1 MKVSRK
7 VGLVLAAVAI
17 VAVLVV
23 AYVIYSG
30 LAVQRNDLNTRLSRA
45 QTFLPALTNQKND
58 LQTQLA
64 SAQSSLGTS
73 QAQFPQ
79 SAESIECGEYLHEIA
94 SDCNVELT
102 SLNFPEP
109 KSVTV
114 NGVTYSVVS
123 LTLPVSGALDGIFDF
138 IQTLRTDDRFA
149 STELKTV
156 SMGMGDGTTTATI
169 GVDIYAHKG

>member
-23 AYVIYSG
+23 AYVVYSG

-45 QTFLPALTNQKND
+45 QTFVPALTNQKNN
-58 LQTQLA
+58 LQDQLA
-64 SAQSSLGTS
+64 SAQSTVDTS
-73 QAQFPQ
+73 QAKFPQ
-79 SAESIECGEYLHEIA
+79 SAESIEYGEYLHEIA
-94 SDCNVELT
+94 DDCNVELT

-109 KSVTV
+109 KSVTA

-123 LTLPVSGALDGIFDF
+123 LTLPVSGALDDVFDF

-149 STELKTV
+149 STEIKTV
-156 SMGMGDGTTTATI
+156 TMGMGDGTTTTTI
-169 GVDIYAHKG
+169 SVDIYAHRG